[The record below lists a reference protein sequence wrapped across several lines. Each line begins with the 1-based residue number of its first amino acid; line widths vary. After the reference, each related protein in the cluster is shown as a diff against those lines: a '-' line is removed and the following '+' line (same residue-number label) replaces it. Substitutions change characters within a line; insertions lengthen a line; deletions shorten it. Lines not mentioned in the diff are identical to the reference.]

1 MPSIIQIFCRVLR
14 STQFFSGM
22 LLKVFPILV
31 WIYTFFACETKPEYN
46 FTQQGKASYYARYF
60 QGKRTASGELFHAD
74 SLTAAHR
81 HLPLGTEVIV
91 TNLKNGHSVKVKIND
106 RGPFVKGRIID
117 VSPSAADS
125 LGFRKQGVT
134 NIEIQAMLPPELA
147 DSLNELL
154 NPNQQTSKQS
164 E

>member
-1 MPSIIQIFCRVLR
+1 
-14 STQFFSGM
+14 
-22 LLKVFPILV
+22 
-31 WIYTFFACETKPEYN
+31 
-46 FTQQGKASYYARYF
+46 
-60 QGKRTASGELFHAD
+60 
-74 SLTAAHR
+74 
-81 HLPLGTEVIV
+81 
-91 TNLKNGHSVKVKIND
+91 VKIND